1 MDLHLEG
8 KVVILTGGFK
18 GIGKGIALRLAK
30 EGAIVAVINRD
41 DGAAEQFDAEMKA
54 ITDNY
59 RTYLMDLNDT
69 DDIAPIVEDV
79 VKTYGHIDG
88 LVNNAGRNDNLDLD
102 HTSWREFEQ
111 SLHGNFTHYYELAHR
126 CAPYLRESK
135 GAIVDISSKTALT
148 GQGKTSAYAAN
159 LLVFDASKG
168 PLPRRGLQGHRLLHE
183 QRVLQHLHHADA
195 AGTGDDALAK
205 AASPR
210 TTITSRAGRVRLRT
224 PSLRTS
230 VVWKSTRSSSASP
243 AAPTPRPAS
252 SPAWR
257 RSKGQPR
264 QGIHLLQAAREP
276 RLRQG
281 RRAVGADDERDPG
294 ANGLPCSRTR
304 LVAVV
309 K

>member
-41 DGAAEQFDAEMKA
+41 DGTAEQFDAEMKA

-111 SLHGNFTHYYELAHR
+111 SLHGNLTHYYELAHR

-135 GAIVDISSKTALT
+135 GAIVNISSKTALT
-148 GQGKTSAYAAN
+148 GQGKTSAYAAAKGAILGLTREWAAAFAKDDVRVN
-159 LLVFDASKG
+159 AIVVSEAFTPLYAKWIATFGDEGGSAS
-168 PLPRRGLQGHRLLHE
+168 
-183 QRVLQHLHHADA
+183 
-195 AGTGDDALAK
+195 
-205 AASPR
+205 S
-210 TTITSRAGRVRLRT
+210 
-224 PSLRTS
+224 
-230 VVWKSTRSSSASP
+230 STRSP
-243 AAPTPRPAS
+243 PAS
-252 SPAWR
+252 
-257 RSKGQPR
+257 RS
-264 QGIHLLQAAREP
+264 ATA
-276 RLRQG
+276 
-281 RRAVGADDERDPG
+281 
-294 ANGLPCSRTR
+294 
-304 LVAVV
+304 
-309 K
+309 

>member
-41 DGAAEQFDAEMKA
+41 DGTAEQFGAEMKA

-59 RTYLMDLNDT
+59 RTYLMDLDDT

-111 SLHGNFTHYYELAHR
+111 SLHGNLTHYYELGHR

-135 GAIVDISSKTALT
+135 GAIVNISSKAALT

-168 PLPRRGLQGHRLLHE
+168 GHVHDEVFKDTVYFMNNVFCNTSTTPTQWYRK
-183 QRVLQHLHHADA
+183 
-195 AGTGDDALAK
+195 TDALAK
-205 AASPR
+205 AVFSNNDYYEAGGKASDTQPEDKRGLEVDPKFVGFSGGSDTPAGKLAGVAPKPR
-210 TTITSRAGRVRLRT
+210 ST
-224 PSLRTS
+224 
-230 VVWKSTRSSSASP
+230 STRH
-243 AAPTPRPAS
+243 APPPSCA
-252 SPAWR
+252 
-257 RSKGQPR
+257 
-264 QGIHLLQAAREP
+264 
-276 RLRQG
+276 
-281 RRAVGADDERDPG
+281 
-294 ANGLPCSRTR
+294 
-304 LVAVV
+304 
-309 K
+309 

>member
-88 LVNNAGRNDNLDLD
+88 LVNNADRNDNLDLD

-111 SLHGNFTHYYELAHR
+111 SLHGNLTHYYELAHR
-126 CAPYLRESK
+126 CAPYLREPK

-168 PLPRRGLQGHRLLHE
+168 VHFHDEVQGHRLLHE

-195 AGTGDDALAK
+195 VVPQD
-205 AASPR
+205 R
-210 TTITSRAGRVRLRT
+210 RA
-224 PSLRTS
+224 
-230 VVWKSTRSSSASP
+230 
-243 AAPTPRPAS
+243 
-252 SPAWR
+252 
-257 RSKGQPR
+257 
-264 QGIHLLQAAREP
+264 
-276 RLRQG
+276 RQG
-281 RRAVGADDERDPG
+281 RVLEQ
-294 ANGLPCSRTR
+294 R
-304 LVAVV
+304 LLRGRRQGFGHSA
-309 K
+309 

>member
-30 EGAIVAVINRD
+30 EGTIVAVINRD

-111 SLHGNFTHYYELAHR
+111 SLHGNLTHYYELAHR
-126 CAPYLRESK
+126 CAPHLRESK

-168 PLPRRGLQGHRLLHE
+168 VHFHDEVFKDTVYFMNNVFCNTSTTPTQWYRK
-183 QRVLQHLHHADA
+183 
-195 AGTGDDALAK
+195 TDALAK
-205 AASPR
+205 AAFSNNDYYEAGGKASDTQPEDKRGLEVDPKFVGFSGGSDTPAGKLAGVAPKPR
-210 TTITSRAGRVRLRT
+210 PT
-224 PSLRTS
+224 
-230 VVWKSTRSSSASP
+230 STRH
-243 AAPTPRPAS
+243 TPPPSCA
-252 SPAWR
+252 
-257 RSKGQPR
+257 
-264 QGIHLLQAAREP
+264 
-276 RLRQG
+276 
-281 RRAVGADDERDPG
+281 
-294 ANGLPCSRTR
+294 
-304 LVAVV
+304 
-309 K
+309 

>member
-1 MDLHLEG
+1 MTKQKEHTQPAATQAPIFMNETDGKWYFREKYLNDNHEIAYRVHPEG
-8 KVVILTGGFK
+8 YDQMED
-18 GIGKGIALRLAK
+18 ALRNSVNALNEFA
-30 EGAIVAVINRD
+30 
-41 DGAAEQFDAEMKA
+41 AEMKA

-111 SLHGNFTHYYELAHR
+111 SLHGNLTRYYELAHR

-168 PLPRRGLQGHRLLHE
+168 VHFHDEVFKDTVYFMNNVFCNTSTTPTQWYRK
-183 QRVLQHLHHADA
+183 
-195 AGTGDDALAK
+195 TDALAK
-205 AASPR
+205 AAFSNNDYYEAGGKASDTQPEDKRGLEVDPKFVGFSGGSDTPAGKLAGMAPKPR
-210 TTITSRAGRVRLRT
+210 PTSTRHTPPPSCAWAST
-224 PSLRTS
+224 PS
-230 VVWKSTRSSSASP
+230 
-243 AAPTPRPAS
+243 RPACS
-252 SPAWR
+252 
-257 RSKGQPR
+257 
-264 QGIHLLQAAREP
+264 
-276 RLRQG
+276 G
-281 RRAVGADDERDPG
+281 RRR
-294 ANGLPCSRTR
+294 
-304 LVAVV
+304 
-309 K
+309 

>member
-41 DGAAEQFDAEMKA
+41 DGAAEQFAAEMKA

-111 SLHGNFTHYYELAHR
+111 SLHGNLTRYYELAHR

-135 GAIVDISSKTALT
+135 GAIVNISSKTALT
-148 GQGKTSAYAAN
+148 GQGKTGAYAAN
-159 LLVFDASKG
+159 LLVFDAS
-168 PLPRRGLQGHRLLHE
+168 
-183 QRVLQHLHHADA
+183 
-195 AGTGDDALAK
+195 TG
-205 AASPR
+205 
-210 TTITSRAGRVRLRT
+210 V
-224 PSLRTS
+224 
-230 VVWKSTRSSSASP
+230 
-243 AAPTPRPAS
+243 
-252 SPAWR
+252 
-257 RSKGQPR
+257 
-264 QGIHLLQAAREP
+264 HFH
-276 RLRQG
+276 
-281 RRAVGADDERDPG
+281 DE
-294 ANGLPCSRTR
+294 
-304 LVAVV
+304 VF
-309 K
+309 

>member
-88 LVNNAGRNDNLDLD
+88 LVNNADRNDNLDLD

-111 SLHGNFTHYYELAHR
+111 SLHGNLTHY
-126 CAPYLRESK
+126 
-135 GAIVDISSKTALT
+135 SSSPTA
-148 GQGKTSAYAAN
+148 A
-159 LLVFDASKG
+159 
-168 PLPRRGLQGHRLLHE
+168 
-183 QRVLQHLHHADA
+183 
-195 AGTGDDALAK
+195 
-205 AASPR
+205 PR
-210 TTITSRAGRVRLRT
+210 TCANRRARSSTSR
-224 PSLRTS
+224 
-230 VVWKSTRSSSASP
+230 
-243 AAPTPRPAS
+243 PRP
-252 SPAWR
+252 R
-257 RSKGQPR
+257 
-264 QGIHLLQAAREP
+264 
-276 RLRQG
+276 
-281 RRAVGADDERDPG
+281 
-294 ANGLPCSRTR
+294 
-304 LVAVV
+304 
-309 K
+309 

>member
-88 LVNNAGRNDNLDLD
+88 LVNNADRNDNLDLD

-111 SLHGNFTHYYELAHR
+111 SLHGNLTHYYELAHR

-168 PLPRRGLQGHRLLHE
+168 VHFH
-183 QRVLQHLHHADA
+183 
-195 AGTGDDALAK
+195 
-205 AASPR
+205 
-210 TTITSRAGRVRLRT
+210 
-224 PSLRTS
+224 
-230 VVWKSTRSSSASP
+230 
-243 AAPTPRPAS
+243 
-252 SPAWR
+252 
-257 RSKGQPR
+257 
-264 QGIHLLQAAREP
+264 
-276 RLRQG
+276 
-281 RRAVGADDERDPG
+281 DEVFKDTVYFM
-294 ANGLPCSRTR
+294 NN
-304 LVAVV
+304 VF
-309 K
+309 

>member
-41 DGAAEQFDAEMKA
+41 DGAAEQFAAEMKA

-88 LVNNAGRNDNLDLD
+88 LVNNADRNDNLD

-111 SLHGNFTHYYELAHR
+111 SLHGNLTHYYELAHR

-135 GAIVDISSKTALT
+135 GAIVNISSKTALT

-168 PLPRRGLQGHRLLHE
+168 VHFHDEVFKDTVYFMNNVFCNTSTTPTQWYRK
-183 QRVLQHLHHADA
+183 
-195 AGTGDDALAK
+195 TDALAK
-205 AASPR
+205 AAFS
-210 TTITSRAGRVRLRT
+210 
-224 PSLRTS
+224 
-230 VVWKSTRSSSASP
+230 
-243 AAPTPRPAS
+243 
-252 SPAWR
+252 
-257 RSKGQPR
+257 
-264 QGIHLLQAAREP
+264 
-276 RLRQG
+276 
-281 RRAVGADDERDPG
+281 
-294 ANGLPCSRTR
+294 N
-304 LVAVV
+304 
-309 K
+309 

>member
-8 KVVILTGGFK
+8 KVVVLTGGFK

-111 SLHGNFTHYYELAHR
+111 SLHGNLTHYYELAHR

-135 GAIVDISSKTALT
+135 GAIVQDRADRP
-148 GQGKTSAYAAN
+148 GQDQRLRRQLARVRRLQGR
-159 LLVFDASKG
+159 

-195 AGTGDDALAK
+195 VVPQD
-205 AASPR
+205 R
-210 TTITSRAGRVRLRT
+210 RA
-224 PSLRTS
+224 
-230 VVWKSTRSSSASP
+230 
-243 AAPTPRPAS
+243 
-252 SPAWR
+252 
-257 RSKGQPR
+257 
-264 QGIHLLQAAREP
+264 
-276 RLRQG
+276 RQG
-281 RRAVGADDERDPG
+281 RVLEQ
-294 ANGLPCSRTR
+294 R
-304 LVAVV
+304 LLRGRRQGFGHSA
-309 K
+309 

>member
-1 MDLHLEG
+1 
-8 KVVILTGGFK
+8 
-18 GIGKGIALRLAK
+18 
-30 EGAIVAVINRD
+30 
-41 DGAAEQFDAEMKA
+41 MKA

-88 LVNNAGRNDNLDLD
+88 LVNNADRNDNLDLD

-111 SLHGNFTHYYELAHR
+111 SLHGNLTHYYELAHR

-168 PLPRRGLQGHRLLHE
+168 VHFHDEVFKDTVYFMNNVFCNTSTTPTQWYRK
-183 QRVLQHLHHADA
+183 
-195 AGTGDDALAK
+195 TDALAK
-205 AASPR
+205 AAFSNNDYYE
-210 TTITSRAGRVRLRT
+210 AGGKAST

-257 RSKGQPR
+257 RSKANLDKAYTPPSCAWASTPSR
-264 QGIHLLQAAREP
+264 PACS
-276 RLRQG
+276 G
-281 RRAVGADDERDPG
+281 RRR
-294 ANGLPCSRTR
+294 
-304 LVAVV
+304 
-309 K
+309 